1 MPEDLAMLYM
11 ARYKKANIGYGYR
24 QEYLCVNTG
33 FEHDA
38 YECKHEG
45 EYCHIYPE
53 WGCRESR
60 T

>member
-53 WGCRESR
+53 
-60 T
+60 